1 MKRIL
6 TAAVLIPVV
15 LILVFLG
22 PKWHWVFT
30 LAVTAV
36 AALAGWEF
44 LGLTQHAGANP
55 PKIAVMAVLGI
66 LFATNSEWPDRTMR
80 CSAC

>member
-15 LILVFLG
+15 LFLVFLG

-30 LAVTAV
+30 LAVVAI
-36 AALAGWEF
+36 AALAAWEF
-44 LGLTQHAGANP
+44 LGLAEQGGAKP
-55 PKIAVMAVLGI
+55 PKIAVTAALGVSVRHQ
-66 LFATNSEWPDRTMR
+66 L
-80 CSAC
+80 